1 MQVYVQR
8 HTQHRKQ
15 AGGTRTPQ
23 SQNCH
28 TVELTDVEDCSH
40 DCSAVTN
47 TKLKDEF
54 EELIFTYCING
65 LLS

>member
-1 MQVYVQR
+1 MCKGMYS
-8 HTQHRKQ
+8 TGNKQ
-15 AGGTRTPQ
+15 EELKLQT
-23 SQNCH
+23 QNCH
-28 TVELTDVEDCSH
+28 VVELTDVEDCSH